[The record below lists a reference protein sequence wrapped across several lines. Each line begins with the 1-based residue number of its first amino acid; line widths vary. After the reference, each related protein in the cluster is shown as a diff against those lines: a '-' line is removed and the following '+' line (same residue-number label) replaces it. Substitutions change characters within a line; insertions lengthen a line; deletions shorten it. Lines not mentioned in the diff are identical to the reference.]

1 MKHSFLQIKSKAGYV
16 LIFSFCIF
24 LCFFGFWV
32 TSNQSIEADTG
43 FLVRDIKLE
52 ISNEAVVSVRSELAL
67 THAQRAQ
74 GLMFRHELPQGHAML
89 FFYDPA
95 QAVKMWMHNTFIP
108 LDMIFFDTHGRGIYV
123 HENAQPH
130 DETPIGPLS
139 SVSVAYVLEV
149 PEGFIRR
156 HGIMSANQIKLMD
169 VATLSKNLRS
179 MMKSHE
185 KE

>member
-1 MKHSFLQIKSKAGYV
+1 
-16 LIFSFCIF
+16 
-24 LCFFGFWV
+24 
-32 TSNQSIEADTG
+32 
-43 FLVRDIKLE
+43 
-52 ISNEAVVSVRSELAL
+52 
-67 THAQRAQ
+67 
-74 GLMFRHELPQGHAML
+74 
-89 FFYDPA
+89 
-95 QAVKMWMHNTFIP
+95 
-108 LDMIFFDTHGRGIYV
+108 V